1 MLHAR
6 PSPPAA
12 DLEVTNGSTLLC
24 WLRYGQAK
32 EQTLFAGSRQLPA
45 RGPAEALRVWA
56 SRRFADAVDV
66 EGMAAIWPCCP

>member
-12 DLEVTNGSTLLC
+12 DLEVTKGSTLLC

-45 RGPAEALRVWA
+45 RELQV
-56 SRRFADAVDV
+56 
-66 EGMAAIWPCCP
+66 